1 MLHIVICDLMTILL
15 VMCTAHT
22 ARQVNVYL
30 HANTHYCGYAVMP
43 SAASNSQ
50 RSAITD
56 NSMKKSYQE
65 TRLMQNE
72 REKRQTRIDCFNFE
86 PVSVRSQNC
95 LLQCWVFN
103 DTNLCSVHKQILL
116 QEFDDKKSR
125 INRIKWV
132 SQSFAGNTHL
142 KSDEIQSGIRSNVCV
157 SKRLSCTITYAHSCT
172 VE

>member
-1 MLHIVICDLMTILL
+1 MTILL

-30 HANTHYCGYAVMP
+30 HANTHYCGHAVTP

-72 REKRQTRIDCFNFE
+72 REKRQTRIDCFNFDTCNL
-86 PVSVRSQNC
+86 SVRC
-95 LLQCWVFN
+95 
-103 DTNLCSVHKQILL
+103 
-116 QEFDDKKSR
+116 E
-125 INRIKWV
+125 
-132 SQSFAGNTHL
+132 
-142 KSDEIQSGIRSNVCV
+142 
-157 SKRLSCTITYAHSCT
+157 
-172 VE
+172 